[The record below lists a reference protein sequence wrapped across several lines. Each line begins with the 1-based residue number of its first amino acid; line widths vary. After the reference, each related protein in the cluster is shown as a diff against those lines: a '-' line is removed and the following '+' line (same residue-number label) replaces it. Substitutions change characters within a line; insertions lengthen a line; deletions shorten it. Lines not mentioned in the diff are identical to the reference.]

1 MKNVIKT
8 SVPSLL
14 KIEFK
19 TRCVENGITISRKLE
34 KSILDLINT
43 NPDIPTKLD
52 VLDESG
58 LKSDDKFV
66 VVKGYIPESLKRQF
80 HAFCVERGI
89 SMTLV
94 LRYLIRTSVESNN
107 HS

>member
-8 SVPSLL
+8 NVPSSL
-14 KIEFK
+14 KTQFK
-19 TRCVENGITISRKLE
+19 MLCIRNGITISSKLE
-34 KSILDLINT
+34 KSILDLINSEP
-43 NPDIPTKLD
+43 NIPE
-52 VLDESG
+52 ESEFAY
-58 LKSDDKFV
+58 DDPV

-94 LRYLIRTSVESNN
+94 LRYLIESTVESNN
-107 HS
+107 H

>member
-8 SVPSLL
+8 NVPSPL
-14 KIEFK
+14 KTQFK
-19 TRCVENGITISRKLE
+19 MLCIRNGITISSKLE

-43 NPDIPTKLD
+43 KPDIPNELR
-52 VLDESG
+52 LA
-58 LKSDDKFV
+58 SDDPV

-94 LRYLIRTSVESNN
+94 LRYLIENSVESNN
-107 HS
+107 H